1 LEEALFGASREGL
14 FFLYLEGEVPLE
26 LLLREVSGD
35 RLVVAIDPGKVTN
48 RVWLTTGERGLIGEP
63 VSLPVLRDGVDEL
76 ARLIAGS
83 GVTGAP
89 VIGIEATGALH
100 RAWAAEVERR
110 WPGSLRLFAPSQTQA
125 ARAPLGSR
133 RFKTDDRD
141 CAALVWL
148 LRQGAGRS
156 TAPSA
161 VEALLG
167 AVRHR
172 RQLVDV
178 RRVLQQRLH
187 DQLNALCPGLSAPVG
202 HGRALKLEDASGQAV
217 MACAVAFAGRAPSV
231 RSLQTRAPGRLTEIN
246 ARFWAERWQRL
257 LPPPADAELRA
268 RRLGRDADRWLRLRD
283 DITALEDQLAELLA
297 DTDGQVLTT
306 LPGVAVVRAAAFA
319 AHALP
324 IERWATPEH
333 LYSATGLAPASYQSA
348 SLNRRGRISRQG
360 LAEHRDAL
368 MGIAW
373 GLSQHSTA
381 FAERDREYR
390 ARGFRPIQA
399 RVALARH
406 ACRLAWRL
414 MNSQQPYDDRRYD
427 RARHRRGR

>member
-1 LEEALFGASREGL
+1 MS
-14 FFLYLEGEVPLE
+14 PD
-26 LLLREVSGD
+26 LLLREVPAE
-35 RLVVAIDPGKVTN
+35 RLVVAIDPGKVSN

-76 ARLIAGS
+76 DRLIAAS
-83 GVTGAP
+83 GVSGPP

-100 RAWAAEVERR
+100 RAWATEVERR
-110 WPGSLRLFAPSQTQA
+110 WPGSLRLFAPSETQA
-125 ARAPLGSR
+125 ARGQLGSR

-148 LRQGAGRS
+148 LRQGAGRPS
-156 TAPSA
+156 APSA
-161 VEALLG
+161 IEALLG

-172 RQLVDV
+172 RQLVDA

-187 DQLNALCPGLSAPVG
+187 DQLNALCPGLSAPAG
-202 HGRALKLEDASGQAV
+202 HGRVLELENPSGRAV
-217 MACAVAFAGRAPSV
+217 LACAVAFAGRAPSV
-231 RSLQTRAPGRLTEIN
+231 RSLLARSPGRLTEAN
-246 ARFWAERWQRL
+246 AQFWAGRWKRL
-257 LPPPADAELRA
+257 LAPPVDAELRA
-268 RRLGRDADRWLRLRD
+268 HRLGRDLERWLGLRE
-283 DITALEDQLAELLA
+283 DITALEGQLAELLA
-297 DTDGQVLTT
+297 GTDGQILTT
-306 LPGVAVVRAAAFA
+306 LDGVAVVRAAAFA
-319 AHALP
+319 AHSLP
-324 IERWATPEH
+324 IERWASPEQ

-348 SLNRRGRISRQG
+348 SVTRRGRISRQG

-373 GLSQHSTA
+373 GLSQHSVA

-414 MNSQQPYDDRRYD
+414 MISQQPYDDRRYD